1 MMPTAHSK
9 SKSTYVLSSCI
20 LLSSLL
26 ALPEAW
32 SQQKQGDGQV
42 RALQQRLRAAEQE
55 KAQLAAE
62 SAELDK
68 KAKGSEAR
76 LAQSRRAAEAAE
88 RQRLALAKDLEMVT
102 SEKSA
107 LAEQVAQSQRELA
120 ALRTQLVTVQS
131 GLDSTQ
137 GLLGRSELQRQ
148 QQERALAERGE
159 ALAERN
165 QALAERNQALAE
177 CTARNDDLY
186 QTAAGLLVDLGVQG
200 LGRPSAGQ
208 PLTLLARVAVEN
220 KMEEYRERMDR
231 AQFAPALQ
239 RRHETEQRQA
249 AQRRM
254 AAEAEE
260 RARLEQANSERQ
272 KAAREKAR
280 QQSELDK
287 LTRRVR
293 NFFEGIEW

>member
-1 MMPTAHSK
+1 MMPTAHPK

-20 LLSSLL
+20 LLSSML
-26 ALPEAW
+26 ALPAAW

-55 KAQLAAE
+55 KSQLAAE

-88 RQRLALAKDLEMVT
+88 RQRLALAKDLET
-102 SEKSA
+102 ASSEKSA
-107 LAEQVAQSQRELA
+107 LVEQFAQSQRELA
-120 ALRTQLVTVQS
+120 ELRNQLAAVQG
-131 GLDSTQ
+131 GLDRTQ
-137 GLLGRSELQRQ
+137 GLLGRSEMQRQ
-148 QQERALAERGE
+148 EQERALAERIE
-159 ALAERN
+159 T
-165 QALAERNQALAE
+165 LAE

-186 QTAAGLLVDLGVQG
+186 QTAAGLLADLGVQG

-208 PLTLLARVAVEN
+208 PMTLLARVAVEN

-260 RARLEQANSERQ
+260 RTRLEQANSERQ

-287 LTRRVR
+287 LTRRMR

>member
-1 MMPTAHSK
+1 MMQTAHSK

-165 QALAERNQALAE
+165 QALAE

-287 LTRRVR
+287 LTRRIR